1 MAKAKDRVADVKPY
15 VKRAIQDEELRDNL
29 RSAFATARDV
39 YDELIGG
46 RGVSGLAGKVASD
59 KDIQD
64 QLRSA
69 IEDLRTAANRIQGR
83 EEHKGRNSTLLLAGI
98 TLGILF
104 NPMTGPETRRW
115 LKDKIFGEDGGL
127 RVGGGGG
134 GNSAS
139 REAIGQSRRTR
150 AQRAAAFGGDAR

>member
-1 MAKAKDRVADVKPY
+1 MANAKDKVQDVKPY

-39 YDELIGG
+39 YEELLGN
-46 RGVSGLAGKVASD
+46 RGMTGVATKVASD

-69 IEDLRTAANRIQGR
+69 IQDLRNAADRIQGGDT
-83 EEHKGRNSTLLLAGI
+83 HKGRNSTLLLAGI
-98 TLGILF
+98 ALGILF

-115 LKDKIFGEDGGL
+115 LKDKIFGDDEEFGY
-127 RVGGGGG
+127 G
-134 GNSAS
+134 GNNSA
-139 REAIGQSRRTR
+139 
-150 AQRAAAFGGDAR
+150 

>member
-15 VKRAIQDEELRDNL
+15 VTRAIQDEELRENL

-39 YDELIGG
+39 YDELVGG
-46 RGVSGLAGKVASD
+46 RGVTGVANKVASD

-69 IEDLRTAANRIQGR
+69 IEDLRAAASRIQGK
-83 EEHKGRNSTLLLAGI
+83 EEHKGRNTSLLLAGI
-98 TLGILF
+98 ALGILF

-115 LKDKIFGEDGGL
+115 LKDKIFGENEDFGY
-127 RVGGGGG
+127 GGGSG
-134 GNSAS
+134 GNSS
-139 REAIGQSRRTR
+139 
-150 AQRAAAFGGDAR
+150 

>member
-15 VKRAIQDEELRDNL
+15 VQRALQDEELRDNL
-29 RSAFATARDV
+29 KSAFATARDV

-46 RGVSGLAGKVASD
+46 RGVTGVASKVASD

-69 IEDLRTAANRIQGR
+69 IEDLRSAADRIQGK
-83 EEHKGRNSTLLLAGI
+83 EEHTSRNFSLLLAGI
-98 TLGILF
+98 ALGILF

-115 LKDKIFGEDGGL
+115 LKDRIFGEDEEFGYGS
-127 RVGGGGG
+127 GS
-134 GNSAS
+134 GNSN
-139 REAIGQSRRTR
+139 
-150 AQRAAAFGGDAR
+150 